1 MNIAVMVKVLPDDQD
16 IVVTADR
23 KLDASK
29 AKPVVSTYDL
39 NAIEAAALLAADTG
53 AATTAIVAGPASV
66 DDSKTKKNILSRGI
80 DALAMAADDALA
92 DMDARQTAQALAAMV
107 NQADGIDLVI
117 CGDGSADLYAQQVDV
132 QLAEALGW
140 PSLNGVTA
148 ITAGDGTVTVE
159 RVLENERETVTLPLP
174 AVLSVCPDIAVPR
187 IAGMKD
193 ILAAGKKPVTMYAA
207 GDLGELVPA
216 AVEVIDVSAPEPAAR
231 KKELFDAAQDGE
243 LDAFVAALKGAL

>member
-80 DALAMAADDALA
+80 DALGEVTVRVKAGGGEVFTG
-92 DMDARQTAQALAAMV
+92 RG
-107 NQADGIDLVI
+107 ADGDIIVS
-117 CGDGSADLYAQQVDV
+117 SAKAYLN
-132 QLAEALGW
+132 ALNR
-140 PSLNGVTA
+140 LLTTA
-148 ITAGDGTVTVE
+148 
-159 RVLENERETVTLPLP
+159 R
-174 AVLSVCPDIAVPR
+174 
-187 IAGMKD
+187 
-193 ILAAGKKPVTMYAA
+193 
-207 GDLGELVPA
+207 
-216 AVEVIDVSAPEPAAR
+216 
-231 KKELFDAAQDGE
+231 
-243 LDAFVAALKGAL
+243 